1 MAISPNDTFTSGQI
15 LTAQECN
22 QFPFGVVAYA
32 QSTTTDTFT
41 TAEKV
46 MLTST
51 SFTAIASRYYKIT
64 YFEPSQINS
73 VATGESATNLRL
85 TNISGAI
92 QQTSNLWTTSVVYAS
107 QISQVITTLTA
118 GATTICA
125 TQTAAAGTTTCRRSA
140 SNKAFIVVED
150 IGPA

>member
-22 QFPFGVVAYA
+22 QFPFGIVAFT
-32 QSTTTDTFT
+32 QSTSSDTFT

-51 SFTAIASRYYKIT
+51 SFTAIANRYYKVT
-64 YFEPSQINS
+64 YYEPKQLSS
-73 VATGESATNLRL
+73 AGTSESEARIRL
-85 TNISGAI
+85 TNISGAV
-92 QQTSNLWTTSVVYAS
+92 QQTGYVGTGSVVQQS
-107 QISQVITTLTA
+107 QIVEVITTFAA
-118 GATTICA
+118 GATTVCA
-125 TQTAAAGTTTCRRSA
+125 TQTAATGTTTLGRSA
-140 SNKAFIVVED
+140 TVKAFIMVED